1 MPEKLN
7 RKAKNE
13 SNHLILWPM
22 PNQHKTLTSHRG
34 PLICTV
40 TFVGRRSHHKFV
52 KRPESKEILKEKCA
66 QRWRVTHIWHTGAAF
81 FLFFFLQVRRLTSK
95 LKTGAECRLDRTS
108 FNSTPMRAFSQL
120 SYFCVRF
127 LSAVQK
133 RKDLSLNRLGTKKRV
148 HNVNLWLAVRQWKT
162 VFRCWFSQP
171 ASIRQKQEERKERG
185 VGCAIADWVWFR
197 RNTITSRSKLPGAGL
212 CTTCGRSQNDG
223 STHNSGSRRTSQW
236 ELPSWKHEGP
246 NQQLVLH
253 HMPVIGCLNSN
264 SADLL
269 ATKAEWKGL
278 LLRLKQETFSR
289 FPLLLCIF
297 PFLR

>member
-81 FLFFFLQVRRLTSK
+81 FLFSFFLQVRRLTNK

-108 FNSTPMRAFSQL
+108 FNSTPTRAFSQL

-133 RKDLSLNRLGTKKRV
+133 RKDLSLNRLGTKKKSAQRESV
-148 HNVNLWLAVRQWKT
+148 ISCATVKNSLQMRILSASLHSSETRGEKRKGGWLCYRWLGLISEEHNYQQIEASRCRSLYHLRAQPKWWLHT
-162 VFRCWFSQP
+162 
-171 ASIRQKQEERKERG
+171 
-185 VGCAIADWVWFR
+185 
-197 RNTITSRSKLPGAGL
+197 
-212 CTTCGRSQNDG
+212 
-223 STHNSGSRRTSQW
+223 
-236 ELPSWKHEGP
+236 
-246 NQQLVLH
+246 
-253 HMPVIGCLNSN
+253 
-264 SADLL
+264 
-269 ATKAEWKGL
+269 
-278 LLRLKQETFSR
+278 
-289 FPLLLCIF
+289 
-297 PFLR
+297 

>member
-1 MPEKLN
+1 MLFHSFP
-7 RKAKNE
+7 
-13 SNHLILWPM
+13 I
-22 PNQHKTLTSHRG
+22 
-34 PLICTV
+34 
-40 TFVGRRSHHKFV
+40 FVSDF
-52 KRPESKEILKEKCA
+52 C
-66 QRWRVTHIWHTGAAF
+66 
-81 FLFFFLQVRRLTSK
+81 
-95 LKTGAECRLDRTS
+95 
-108 FNSTPMRAFSQL
+108 QL
-120 SYFCVRF
+120 YK
-127 LSAVQK
+127 K
-133 RKDLSLNRLGTKKRV
+133 RKDLLLNRLGAKKRV

-171 ASIRQKQEERKERG
+171 ASIRHKQEERKERG

-212 CTTCGRSQNDG
+212 CTTCGRIQNDG

-278 LLRLKQETFSR
+278 LLRLKQETFFR
-289 FPLLLCIF
+289 FPLQLCIF